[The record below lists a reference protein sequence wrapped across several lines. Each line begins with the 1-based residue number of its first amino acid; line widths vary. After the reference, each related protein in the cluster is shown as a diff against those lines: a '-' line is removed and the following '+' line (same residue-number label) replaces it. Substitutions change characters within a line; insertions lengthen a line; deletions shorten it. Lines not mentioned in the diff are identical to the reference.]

1 MPISGSIKHRQ
12 QYRCRYILLHILL
25 PILTGLAFY
34 LFIRKEDS
42 LFEGWV
48 SWSTTINLELPSI
61 LTGVL
66 PDFLW
71 CYSLLSFQ
79 QLVWGGWKRVP
90 ALLKGLIYV
99 FVPFTELLQ
108 YWHVLQ
114 GTGDML
120 DVLAYLFAFIIHYKT
135 NKPLE
140 YENN

>member
-1 MPISGSIKHRQ
+1 MKDRQ
-12 QYRCRYILLHILL
+12 LYRCRYISLHILL
-25 PILTGLAFY
+25 PIFTGLAFY

-42 LFEGWV
+42 LFEEWV

-71 CYSLLSFQ
+71 CYSFLSFQ

-90 ALLKGLIYV
+90 VLLKWLIYTL
-99 FVPFTELLQ
+99 VPFTEQLQ

-120 DVLAYLFAFIIHYKT
+120 DALAYLFAFIIHYKT

>member
-1 MPISGSIKHRQ
+1 MKDRQ
-12 QYRCRYILLHILL
+12 LYRCRYISLHILL
-25 PILTGLAFY
+25 PLFTGLAFY

-42 LFEGWV
+42 LFEEWV
-48 SWSTTINLELPSI
+48 SWSTTTNLELPSI

-90 ALLKGLIYV
+90 VLLKWLIYTL
-99 FVPFTELLQ
+99 VPFTELLQ

>member
-12 QYRCRYILLHILL
+12 LYRCRYILLHILL

-79 QLVWGGWKRVP
+79 QLVWGSWKGVP
-90 ALLKGLIYV
+90 ALLKWLIYV

-108 YWHVLQ
+108 YWHLLQ